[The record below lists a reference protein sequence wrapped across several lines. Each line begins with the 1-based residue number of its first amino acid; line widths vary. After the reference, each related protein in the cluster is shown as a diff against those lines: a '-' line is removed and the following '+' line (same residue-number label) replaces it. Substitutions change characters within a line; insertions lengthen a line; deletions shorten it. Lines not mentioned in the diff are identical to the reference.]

1 MWSLRYEW
9 IKAVWHGLWA
19 SLLLLATVCSCNTWQ
34 NINPWPFIF
43 VVICASPP
51 IYIITGAV
59 ILELS
64 FYTSHVTLLSLLHE
78 CGHKAASSA
87 WDFCEQQPILMCCSL
102 LSQWRGRSLGNSCAG
117 ELQGGNNIFSVHE
130 KQWCT
135 PHWLAANIFLHV
147 LNLLFW
153 VSSIFFNYTQV
164 DSGIFTY
171 MAAQTCVHQ
180 GKSPCSVVLS
190 TRGWEFGLGCGRAGQ
205 SNGIFVS
212 QILLCGGSCCCDP
225 VGKAV

>member
-1 MWSLRYEW
+1 MCPGVWTRPFCHVWAQAAASSLGSVDRKYHPANSGKLLGKWKLLQHMWSLRYEW

-19 SLLLLATVCSCNTWQ
+19 SLLLLATICSCNTWR

-64 FYTSHVTLLSLLHE
+64 FYTPHVTLLSLLHE

-102 LSQWRGRSLGNSCAG
+102 LSQWRGRSFGNSCAG

-147 LNLLFW
+147 LNLLF
-153 VSSIFFNYTQV
+153 
-164 DSGIFTY
+164 
-171 MAAQTCVHQ
+171 
-180 GKSPCSVVLS
+180 
-190 TRGWEFGLGCGRAGQ
+190 
-205 SNGIFVS
+205 
-212 QILLCGGSCCCDP
+212 
-225 VGKAV
+225 